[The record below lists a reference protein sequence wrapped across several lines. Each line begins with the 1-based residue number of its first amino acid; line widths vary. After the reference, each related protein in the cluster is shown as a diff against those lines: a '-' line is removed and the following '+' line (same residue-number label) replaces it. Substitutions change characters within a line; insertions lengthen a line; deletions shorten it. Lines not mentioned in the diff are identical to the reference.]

1 MPPKADYQAKWMMM
15 EVVFKEVKTED
26 IAWVVP
32 MVKEFYALEKI
43 DFDASRVKTAL
54 AQFISNPAFGRSWLV
69 YADEGLAGY
78 VIFTFGFCLEFG
90 GRDAFIDEIYLKPEY
105 RNQGIGKKA
114 IDFLVEFGKTEGL
127 KMILL
132 EVDHDNFGAQEIY
145 RKKGFVPREKY
156 FLMTKDL

>member
-1 MPPKADYQAKWMMM
+1 M

-43 DFDASRVKTAL
+43 DFDETRVKSAL
-54 AQFISNPAFGRSWLV
+54 AQFIDDPAFGRAWLI
-69 YADEGLAGY
+69 YADEELAGY

-105 RNQGIGKKA
+105 RKQGIGQKA
-114 IDFLVEFGKTEGL
+114 IDFLVEFGKMEGM

-132 EVDHDNFGAQEIY
+132 EVDHDNSGAQEVY

-156 FLMTKDL
+156 FLMTKPL

>member
-1 MPPKADYQAKWMMM
+1 MM

-26 IAWVVP
+26 IALVPP

-43 DFDASRVKTAL
+43 DFDESRVKTAL
-54 AQFISNPAFGRSWLV
+54 AQFLSNPAFGRAWLI
-69 YADEGLAGY
+69 YADDRLAGY

-105 RNQGIGKKA
+105 RKQGIGKKA
-114 IDFLVEFGKTEGL
+114 IDFLVESGKTQDI

-132 EVDHDNFGAQEIY
+132 EVDHDNLGAQEVY
-145 RKKGFVPREKY
+145 KKKGFVPREKY